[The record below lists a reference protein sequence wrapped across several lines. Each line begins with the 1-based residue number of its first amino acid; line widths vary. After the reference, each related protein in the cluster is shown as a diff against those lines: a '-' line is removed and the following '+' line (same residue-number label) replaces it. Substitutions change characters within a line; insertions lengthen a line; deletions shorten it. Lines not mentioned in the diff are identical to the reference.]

1 MPVDCHQVIRRI
13 LTGAVAIFAT
23 SLPAGEVQSHG
34 LLFEQWLRD
43 TFFGGGKPERYTQL
57 WDIPAEANRNH
68 GRIPVN
74 PKTARYG
81 SAIDLGDA
89 GRQFSIAEHGER
101 FLLIVGFWEQAS
113 AVEKRWVNVQ
123 AVTVRPAVWRKLWH
137 PITKGDLD
145 RLDAVIKDR
154 TLSLDQARQRAR
166 TIKNQPPFAQAIM
179 QVNPKIDRSQRRLQ
193 CSLRFDDFFAHLA
206 PNLSRGKTDAP
217 ELFGVLVPRSFSS
230 SPRRLA
236 PHER

>member
-1 MPVDCHQVIRRI
+1 MLVNCPPVIRRLLI
-13 LTGAVAIFAT
+13 GAAAICAT

-43 TFFGGGKPERYTQL
+43 TFFGGGKPAHYTQL

-81 SAIDLGDA
+81 SAIDFGDA

-123 AVTVRPAVWRKLWH
+123 AVTVRPAIWQNLWH
-137 PITKGDLD
+137 PITKADLD
-145 RLDAVIKDR
+145 KLDALIKDR
-154 TLSLDQARQRAR
+154 TLSLEQARERAR
-166 TIKNQPPFAQAIM
+166 GIKSQPPFAQAIM

-206 PNLSRGKTDAP
+206 PNVSRGRTDAP
-217 ELFGVLVPRSFSS
+217 ALFGVRVPRSFSS
-230 SPRRLA
+230 GPRRLA
-236 PHER
+236 PHDR